1 MVKGKKASSEESYEH
16 LLNMILTKKIMPGE
30 RIPELKIAEQ
40 LNVSRTP
47 VRDAM
52 KRLENEGL
60 IEIFPK
66 RFAQVKDYSIKE
78 IQNIGAVRLALDTL
92 AVRLASLHGSQ
103 LDFIKMLDLA
113 KACERASIDGDLLL
127 RSQADCDFHLA
138 LSNISKNSSL
148 VKIQKS
154 LYLSIQF
161 IMIHHPNPNSDEKR
175 QLKQHYELVQA
186 LSDHKE
192 SEAIAIITDHLAS
205 FYALGSDFPPGFFLN
220 QSINPIEQAIAWE
233 ESETGEKILKL
244 DK

>member
-1 MVKGKKASSEESYEH
+1 MTKKKIGSSEQSYNH
-16 LLNMILTKKIMPGE
+16 LLDMILTKKLMPGE
-30 RIPELKIAEQ
+30 RVPELKIAEQ
-40 LNVSRTP
+40 LGVSRTP

-66 RFAQVKDYSIKE
+66 RFAQVKDYTIQE

-103 LDFIKMLDLA
+103 LEFIKLLELA
-113 KACERASIDGDLLL
+113 KACEIASKEGDSIL
-127 RSQADCDFHLA
+127 RSQVDCDFHLA

-154 LYLSIQF
+154 LYLCIQF
-161 IMIHHPNPNSDEKR
+161 IMIHHPNPNANEER
-175 QLKQHYELVQA
+175 QLKQHFELVQA

-192 SEAIAIITDHLAS
+192 NEAVEIIANHLSS
-205 FYALGSDFPPGFFLN
+205 FYALGNSFPPGFFTN

-233 ESETGEKILKL
+233 EDDKGKKIIKE
-244 DK
+244 